1 MKVIKESDLNELL
14 EHNGN
19 VINGHQCESLTS
31 FDIKYHLYSVDV
43 SYKLMVDAYSED
55 NALKIAEEK
64 IRTGT
69 VPYDYSCVTRENF

>member
-1 MKVIKESDLNELL
+1 MKVIKASDLHKLL
-14 EHNGN
+14 ERNN
-19 VINGHQCESLTS
+19 YMVNASQCESLPS

-55 NALKIAEEK
+55 NALEVAEET

-69 VPYDYSCVTRENF
+69 VPYNSSCVTRAD

>member
-19 VINGHQCESLTS
+19 VINGHQCESLPS
-31 FDIKYHLYSVDV
+31 FDIKYHLYSVNV

-55 NALKIAEEK
+55 NALEVAEET

-69 VPYDYSCVTRENF
+69 VPYNCSCVTRAD